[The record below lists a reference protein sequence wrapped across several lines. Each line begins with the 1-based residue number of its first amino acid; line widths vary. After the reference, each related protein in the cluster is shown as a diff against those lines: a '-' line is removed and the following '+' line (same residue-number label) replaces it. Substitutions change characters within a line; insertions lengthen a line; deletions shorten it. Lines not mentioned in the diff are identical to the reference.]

1 MSETIH
7 LIPRPGLTVRDPDNR
22 VPLPPEGAE
31 KPRNGYWLR
40 RLQDGDVTLG
50 NALPIEVAPR
60 AVSIK
65 TKPVSKE

>member
-7 LIPRPGLTVRDPDNR
+7 VIPRPGLTVRDPDNR

-40 RLQDGDVTLG
+40 RLQDGDVTL
-50 NALPIEVAPR
+50 ATIPVEVAPH

-65 TKPVSKE
+65 TKPAAKE